1 MAWFRDPGP
10 DCFLCRVMRS
20 FGITGGGALL
30 GGFGAFLVGTTRET
44 AIYAAL
50 VGGLIS
56 AALMLRRRR

>member
-20 FGITGGGALL
+20 FGVTGLGALL
-30 GGFGAFLVGTTRET
+30 GGFGAFAFGAARET

-56 AALMLRRRR
+56 AALMLRNKP